1 MVFKS
6 TYTQSFNPDILIL
19 QYESVQ
25 LVHVCLPS
33 EQKQEQ
39 FWLRKEWKNGCVS
52 LSKNQLLKINNTP
65 IDIDKKI
72 YNFKFSLLKHAA
84 SAIY

>member
-1 MVFKS
+1 MFCNTIQKGKGGFYVGFNS
-6 TYTQSFNPDILIL
+6 QLTQSFNPDILIL

-52 LSKNQLLKINNTP
+52 LSKNQL
-65 IDIDKKI
+65 
-72 YNFKFSLLKHAA
+72 FS
-84 SAIY
+84 

>member
-1 MVFKS
+1 MFCNTIQKGKGGFYVGFNS
-6 TYTQSFNPDILIL
+6 QLTQSFNPDILIL

-39 FWLRKEWKNGCVS
+39 F
-52 LSKNQLLKINNTP
+52 
-65 IDIDKKI
+65 
-72 YNFKFSLLKHAA
+72 
-84 SAIY
+84 